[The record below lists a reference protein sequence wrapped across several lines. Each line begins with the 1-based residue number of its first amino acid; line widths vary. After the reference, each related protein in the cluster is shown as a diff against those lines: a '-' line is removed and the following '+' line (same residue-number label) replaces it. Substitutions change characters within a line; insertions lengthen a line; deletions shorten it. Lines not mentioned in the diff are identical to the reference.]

1 MNNRLELLINAAQE
15 STGFLRSIAGSSAA
29 LKLANKI
36 DEILDP
42 NFEQPIKVHYVT
54 LVELPAISFVDV
66 FDGNVEHIGA
76 EVIYEGAEAE
86 YNFAH
91 K

>member
-15 STGFLRSIAGSSAA
+15 STGFLRAIAGSSTA
-29 LKLANKI
+29 LKLANRI

-42 NFEQPIKVHYVT
+42 NFEQPVKTHHITV
-54 LVELPAISFVDV
+54 VELPIVSFVD
-66 FDGNVEHIGA
+66 FDGSGEHIGA
-76 EVIYEGAEAE
+76 EVVYEGAEAE